1 MEGEESMLKR
11 KLADGTIGSL
21 SLESVQGGALLVL
34 GNEKKEGDRSSTISF
49 MMNPECA
56 IAFHQGIGRG
66 FFFREDD
73 NGAVVKVVVAGLIP
87 SVSIAKGDLMF
98 EFPISVQELYFMQKA
113 LERMSGSFLF
123 SGTWSGK
130 ARPWEG

>member
-1 MEGEESMLKR
+1 MLKR